1 MEMNTQKI
9 LNGAVFLYQKRTR
22 LNSPRVKS
30 YIFDKTKRATG
41 VFGHGLCNK
50 TECKIDTKGKHHKLH
65 WFVILDMRIPA
76 HVRILKQL
84 CPEFETLNVD
94 VPILLCASHFS
105 EKTFYNFLETGAFP
119 ENFELNSNAQKE
131 LEKEPS
137 KRKQKTCFIQKNVQ
151 KELKKKPSTRKEK
164 TCFIQ
169 KKSIHKPSIYI
180 RIAQHMKTAY
190 SEFRKK
196 GNPVWNLLALEV
208 PFAIN
213 PREKLPTGR
222 VITPEETD
230 FEETDSDD
238 DLYKLV
244 DEQESLACGTKK
256 NENNF
261 QDNDEHDAMT
271 KQNETVETDLSEK
284 VSDNNI
290 EDETVETD
298 LSDKVFDNE
307 EEDIVLFLED
317 ETVETDLSEKET
329 FNMTGRGKGGKG
341 LGKGGAKRH
350 RKVLR
355 DNIQGITKLA
365 IRRLARRGGV
375 KRISGLIYIEDETVE
390 TDLSEKVSDNNIKTG
405 DEEQDETGEQD
416 NVSDNE
422 EEDETGEQDNVSDNE
437 EEDETGEPDNV
448 SDNEEEDETG
458 ETGEPT
464 NEDWKKMS
472 NEDFSKYVG
481 FFKHSSAVIQ
491 KLLDIR
497 SQPVSDNEEKD
508 ETVETGEQDNVSDN
522 EEEDETGDEKED
534 ETGDKEEDETG
545 ETDNVSDNDEEDIS
559 VDHLL
564 FANICLFCPFVA
576 VTEEDKNQHKHETIP
591 TDYGQLIQI
600 DGTQQSHDWQDC
612 PVCGKMFVKPFFAI
626 LHCFKVHPAIYD
638 FEEMGIRPYNFEL
651 EKIIQGRNEEVKI
664 CDQLL
669 GLNEQSIQI
678 YQSQLKVNKDVAKI
692 KIQTL
697 ERQLQKNKR
706 NYFKTI
712 AKLNEK
718 NVELIQECERL
729 KKTDNKRKRK
739 EQTFQKGNERKKTKL
754 TDF

>member
-1 MEMNTQKI
+1 
-9 LNGAVFLYQKRTR
+9 
-22 LNSPRVKS
+22 
-30 YIFDKTKRATG
+30 
-41 VFGHGLCNK
+41 
-50 TECKIDTKGKHHKLH
+50 
-65 WFVILDMRIPA
+65 
-76 HVRILKQL
+76 
-84 CPEFETLNVD
+84 
-94 VPILLCASHFS
+94 
-105 EKTFYNFLETGAFP
+105 
-119 ENFELNSNAQKE
+119 
-131 LEKEPS
+131 
-137 KRKQKTCFIQKNVQ
+137 
-151 KELKKKPSTRKEK
+151 
-164 TCFIQ
+164 
-169 KKSIHKPSIYI
+169 
-180 RIAQHMKTAY
+180 
-190 SEFRKK
+190 
-196 GNPVWNLLALEV
+196 
-208 PFAIN
+208 
-213 PREKLPTGR
+213 
-222 VITPEETD
+222 
-230 FEETDSDD
+230 
-238 DLYKLV
+238 
-244 DEQESLACGTKK
+244 
-256 NENNF
+256 
-261 QDNDEHDAMT
+261 
-271 KQNETVETDLSEK
+271 
-284 VSDNNI
+284 
-290 EDETVETD
+290 
-298 LSDKVFDNE
+298 
-307 EEDIVLFLED
+307 
-317 ETVETDLSEKET
+317 
-329 FNMTGRGKGGKG
+329 
-341 LGKGGAKRH
+341 
-350 RKVLR
+350 VLR

-458 ETGEPT
+458 EPDNVSDNEEEDETGETGEPT

-481 FFKHSSAVIQ
+481 FFKHSSVVIQ

>member
-1 MEMNTQKI
+1 
-9 LNGAVFLYQKRTR
+9 
-22 LNSPRVKS
+22 
-30 YIFDKTKRATG
+30 
-41 VFGHGLCNK
+41 
-50 TECKIDTKGKHHKLH
+50 
-65 WFVILDMRIPA
+65 
-76 HVRILKQL
+76 
-84 CPEFETLNVD
+84 
-94 VPILLCASHFS
+94 
-105 EKTFYNFLETGAFP
+105 
-119 ENFELNSNAQKE
+119 
-131 LEKEPS
+131 
-137 KRKQKTCFIQKNVQ
+137 
-151 KELKKKPSTRKEK
+151 
-164 TCFIQ
+164 
-169 KKSIHKPSIYI
+169 
-180 RIAQHMKTAY
+180 
-190 SEFRKK
+190 
-196 GNPVWNLLALEV
+196 
-208 PFAIN
+208 
-213 PREKLPTGR
+213 
-222 VITPEETD
+222 
-230 FEETDSDD
+230 
-238 DLYKLV
+238 
-244 DEQESLACGTKK
+244 
-256 NENNF
+256 
-261 QDNDEHDAMT
+261 
-271 KQNETVETDLSEK
+271 
-284 VSDNNI
+284 
-290 EDETVETD
+290 
-298 LSDKVFDNE
+298 
-307 EEDIVLFLED
+307 
-317 ETVETDLSEKET
+317 
-329 FNMTGRGKGGKG
+329 
-341 LGKGGAKRH
+341 
-350 RKVLR
+350 
-355 DNIQGITKLA
+355 
-365 IRRLARRGGV
+365 
-375 KRISGLIYIEDETVE
+375 
-390 TDLSEKVSDNNIKTG
+390 
-405 DEEQDETGEQD
+405 
-416 NVSDNE
+416 
-422 EEDETGEQDNVSDNE
+422 
-437 EEDETGEPDNV
+437 
-448 SDNEEEDETG
+448 
-458 ETGEPT
+458 
-464 NEDWKKMS
+464 MS

-481 FFKHSSAVIQ
+481 FFKHSSVVIQ

-497 SQPVSDNEEKD
+497 SQPVSDSEEKD

>member
-1 MEMNTQKI
+1 
-9 LNGAVFLYQKRTR
+9 
-22 LNSPRVKS
+22 
-30 YIFDKTKRATG
+30 
-41 VFGHGLCNK
+41 
-50 TECKIDTKGKHHKLH
+50 
-65 WFVILDMRIPA
+65 
-76 HVRILKQL
+76 
-84 CPEFETLNVD
+84 
-94 VPILLCASHFS
+94 
-105 EKTFYNFLETGAFP
+105 
-119 ENFELNSNAQKE
+119 
-131 LEKEPS
+131 
-137 KRKQKTCFIQKNVQ
+137 
-151 KELKKKPSTRKEK
+151 
-164 TCFIQ
+164 
-169 KKSIHKPSIYI
+169 
-180 RIAQHMKTAY
+180 
-190 SEFRKK
+190 
-196 GNPVWNLLALEV
+196 
-208 PFAIN
+208 
-213 PREKLPTGR
+213 
-222 VITPEETD
+222 
-230 FEETDSDD
+230 
-238 DLYKLV
+238 
-244 DEQESLACGTKK
+244 
-256 NENNF
+256 
-261 QDNDEHDAMT
+261 
-271 KQNETVETDLSEK
+271 
-284 VSDNNI
+284 
-290 EDETVETD
+290 
-298 LSDKVFDNE
+298 
-307 EEDIVLFLED
+307 
-317 ETVETDLSEKET
+317 
-329 FNMTGRGKGGKG
+329 
-341 LGKGGAKRH
+341 
-350 RKVLR
+350 
-355 DNIQGITKLA
+355 
-365 IRRLARRGGV
+365 
-375 KRISGLIYIEDETVE
+375 
-390 TDLSEKVSDNNIKTG
+390 LSEKVSDNNIKTG
-405 DEEQDETGEQD
+405 DEEQDETGEQDNVSDNEEEDETGEQD

-481 FFKHSSAVIQ
+481 FFKHSSVVIQ

-522 EEEDETGDEKED
+522 EEEDETGDEEED

-678 YQSQLKVNKDVAKI
+678 YQSQLKVNKDVAKL

>member
-9 LNGAVFLYQKRTR
+9 LDGDVFLYKKRTR

-50 TECKIDTKGKHHKLH
+50 TECKIDTKGKHFKLH

-76 HVRILKQL
+76 HVEILKQL

-105 EKTFYNFLETGAFP
+105 EKTFYNFLKTGAFP
-119 ENFELNSNAQKE
+119 ENFEFNSNAQKE

-137 KRKQKTCFIQKNVQ
+137 KRKQKTCLIQKNVQ
-151 KELKKKPSTRKEK
+151 KELEKKPSTRKEK

-180 RIAQHMKTAY
+180 RIARHMKTAY
-190 SEFRKK
+190 SEFRKN

-222 VITPEETD
+222 VITPEETE
-230 FEETDSDD
+230 FEDTDSDD

-256 NENNF
+256 NENYF

-271 KQNETVETDLSEK
+271 KQNESVETDLSEK
-284 VSDNNI
+284 VSDNN
-290 EDETVETD
+290 
-298 LSDKVFDNE
+298 K
-307 EEDIVLFLED
+307 ED

-390 TDLSEKVSDNNIKTG
+390 TDLSEKVSDNNIETG

-437 EEDETGEPDNV
+437 EEDETDEQDNV
-448 SDNEEEDETG
+448 SDNEEEDET
-458 ETGEPT
+458 
-464 NEDWKKMS
+464 D
-472 NEDFSKYVG
+472 
-481 FFKHSSAVIQ
+481 
-491 KLLDIR
+491 
-497 SQPVSDNEEKD
+497 
-508 ETVETGEQDNVSDN
+508 EQDNVSDN
-522 EEEDETGDEKED
+522 EEEDETGEQ
-534 ETGDKEEDETG
+534 
-545 ETDNVSDNDEEDIS
+545 DNVSDNDEEDIS

-564 FANICLFCPFVA
+564 FSNICLLCPFVA

-600 DGTQQSHDWQDC
+600 DGTQQSHDC

-638 FEEMGIRPYNFEL
+638 FEEMGIKSYNFEL

-678 YQSQLKVNKDVAKI
+678 YQSQVKVNEDVAKL

-718 NVELIQECERL
+718 NVELSQECERL
-729 KKTDNKRKRK
+729 KKTDYKRKRK